1 VGGWSTSV
9 RKQIKKES
17 WWVTP
22 SLSQFPS
29 PSRLLAQNNPHMLI
43 NFGHL
48 VGVQSVTDAVIGGWE
63 HVPRMAPHVEKRG
76 FNYKIP
82 TDIRRR
88 RSSALPA

>member
-1 VGGWSTSV
+1 
-9 RKQIKKES
+9 
-17 WWVTP
+17 
-22 SLSQFPS
+22 
-29 PSRLLAQNNPHMLI
+29 MLI